1 MYVLCSSIGSKTVVT
16 VHNTEYTS
24 FTKTLPAVVIMTCC
38 IRINK
43 CMHSHSGPCYAAPVI
58 QVAPLV
64 VASGTSA
71 VTTTVTAAL
80 TATMTPMLGTP
91 KLQTA
96 VTTGGVTNTQQQQ
109 QQVCMRA
116 L

>member
-1 MYVLCSSIGSKTVVT
+1 
-16 VHNTEYTS
+16 
-24 FTKTLPAVVIMTCC
+24 MTCC

-43 CMHSHSGPCYAAPVI
+43 CMHSHSGPCCAAPAI

-64 VASGTSA
+64 VASGMSA

-80 TATMTPMLGTP
+80 TATMLGTP
-91 KLQTA
+91 KLHTA

-109 QQVCMRA
+109 QVCMRA